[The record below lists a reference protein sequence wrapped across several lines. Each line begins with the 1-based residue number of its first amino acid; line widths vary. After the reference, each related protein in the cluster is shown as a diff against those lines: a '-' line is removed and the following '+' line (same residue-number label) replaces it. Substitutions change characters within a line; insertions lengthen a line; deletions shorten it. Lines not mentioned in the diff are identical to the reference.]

1 MKCGLQIQHEN
12 IFILMIKQGN
22 TTHASAAIGT
32 VNGLSCVAAAIAI
45 ALMLCRNAEA
55 AGG

>member
-1 MKCGLQIQHEN
+1 
-12 IFILMIKQGN
+12 MIKQSN

-32 VNGLSCVAAAIAI
+32 VNGLLCVAAAIAI